1 MCYSLT
7 PHASVAKW
15 LCRPK
20 QALLWNSF
28 CWMSEIQYAVDMLLH
43 ELQLLLR
50 QPVWIGRGRNE
61 EWNKCCIDKKAAS
74 NM

>member
-1 MCYSLT
+1 
-7 PHASVAKW
+7 
-15 LCRPK
+15 
-20 QALLWNSF
+20 
-28 CWMSEIQYAVDMLLH
+28 MSEIQYAVDMLLH